1 MPAGTLTRQNS
12 APQHHALW
20 WQVVARELSLF
31 GRNSFG
37 SIFSVEFLTV
47 IVPVLILWETLPR
60 LGVVPKT
67 LVPMPSTVAVTF
79 WDMLH
84 NIRLMEHLTGSA
96 TRFAL
101 GFGIAVVTAF
111 PIGVLMGWNLFI
123 RKHCLPVFQI
133 LAPIPPPAW
142 VPITIIIFGIGLPM
156 QVFLIFL
163 GVFYPVLF
171 NTYQGIKETDPRY
184 LASARV
190 FGASEFTLITRVYI
204 WHALGSVIMG
214 IKIGIALGLVMLLI
228 AEMYGGKTGIGYLL
242 LEAKEYFQIDRMVVC
257 MLLLGFIGWFL
268 IEIMKYIE
276 LKLAVWRIG
285 R

>member
-1 MPAGTLTRQNS
+1 MPADKVTYGTLYGSR
-12 APQHHALW
+12 PLRW
-20 WQVVARELSLF
+20 WNLLVREAGAF
-31 GRNSFG
+31 CRASFG
-37 SIFSVEFLTV
+37 SIFSREFLTV
-47 IVPVLILWETLPR
+47 LVPLLLLWELLPR

-67 LVPMPSTVAVTF
+67 LVPTPTVTLITF
-79 WDMLH
+79 KEMLLTLNLGEH
-84 NIRLMEHLTGSA
+84 IRSSA
-96 TRFAL
+96 LRFGL
-101 GFGIAVVTAF
+101 GFAIALATGF

-123 RKHCLPVFQI
+123 RKHCLPLFQI
-133 LAPIPPPAW
+133 LAPVPPPAW
-142 VPITIIIFGIGLPM
+142 VPITIIVLGVGLPM

-163 GVFYPVLF
+163 GVFYPILF
-171 NTYQGIKETDPRY
+171 NTYQGVKETDPRY

-214 IKIGIALGLVMLLI
+214 IKIGIALGLIMLVI
-228 AEMYGGKTGIGYLL
+228 AEMYGGRSGIGFLL

-268 IEIMKYIE
+268 IEVMKYVE
-276 LKLAVWRIG
+276 LKLAVWRVG

>member
-1 MPAGTLTRQNS
+1 MPADTLTQNDRLQ
-12 APQHHALW
+12 QHQARW
-20 WQVVARELSLF
+20 WQVVVRELSVF

-37 SIFSVEFLTV
+37 SIVSVEFLTV
-47 IVPVLILWETLPR
+47 VVPVLILWEALPR
-60 LGVVPKT
+60 LGVVPQT
-67 LVPMPSTVAVTF
+67 LVPTPSTVALTF

-84 NIRLMEHLTGSA
+84 NIRLSEHLTGSA
-96 TRFAL
+96 LRFAI
-101 GFGIAVVTAF
+101 GFIVAVATAF

-142 VPITIIIFGIGLPM
+142 VPITIIIFGVGMPM

-190 FGASEFTLITRVYI
+190 FGASEFTLITRIYI

-214 IKIGIALGLVMLLI
+214 VKIGIALGLVMLVI
-228 AEMYGGKTGIGYLL
+228 AEMYGGRTGIGYLL

-257 MLLLGFIGWFL
+257 MLMLGFIGWFL
-268 IEIMKYIE
+268 IEVMKYIE